1 MPTDHQKSIFRSLSG
16 WEGTV
21 AIPVTPLFTRSAKE
35 GFVIQTGSLSN
46 LAPTCPLL
54 ALGHLPKRQIPPWQC
69 LFFWVLSLPST
80 AHPSHQILQ
89 PLEIKPQ
96 ADVISQVKLLPTGCS
111 GEHRE
116 VQKKKKLKIIVQ
128 VGKLL
133 PSTIKQTVHKE
144 IELAPSIG
152 MGEFIHTGWVSNGA
166 AAGQRQRR
174 LQSLLEYMTMVI

>member
-1 MPTDHQKSIFRSLSG
+1 M
-16 WEGTV
+16 
-21 AIPVTPLFTRSAKE
+21 
-35 GFVIQTGSLSN
+35 
-46 LAPTCPLL
+46 
-54 ALGHLPKRQIPPWQC
+54 
-69 LFFWVLSLPST
+69 
-80 AHPSHQILQ
+80 
-89 PLEIKPQ
+89 EIKPQ

-116 VQKKKKLKIIVQ
+116 VQKEKINLKIIVQ

-144 IELAPSIG
+144 TELAPSIG

-174 LQSLLEYMTMVI
+174 LQSLLEHITMVI